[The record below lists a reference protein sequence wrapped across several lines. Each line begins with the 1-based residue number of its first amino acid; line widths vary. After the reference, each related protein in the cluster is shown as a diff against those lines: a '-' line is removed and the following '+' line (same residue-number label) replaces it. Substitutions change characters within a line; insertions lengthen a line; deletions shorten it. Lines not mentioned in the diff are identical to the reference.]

1 MMNDWETTYVSRLD
15 RDDPSVRKQGDRPPA
30 AGSGRVQMD
39 GWLPLTQTWGL
50 GRQRVCPELKHKG

>member
-15 RDDPSVRKQGDRPPA
+15 RDDPSVRKQGDRTPA
-30 AGSGRVQMD
+30 SGSGRAQMD